1 MSVKTVQAILN
12 GQTYNLAL
20 NISTG
25 KYEATVTAPSVSS
38 YKQNGHYYNVQ
49 VKATDNAG
57 NTATK
62 DATDSTIGNSLR
74 LVVKEKTAPVIAISS
89 PSSNALIINNKPTI
103 VWTVTDN
110 DSGVDPDT
118 IKLTIDSGSAI
129 TGSSITKEAITNG
142 YKCTYAPTTAL
153 NDGSHTIKVGVS
165 DFDGNAA
172 TQKAST
178 FKIDTV
184 PPTLSVTAPTNNLE
198 TNKAK
203 VTVSGTTNDATSS
216 PVTLKIKLNSGAEE
230 TIAVAADGKFSKE
243 LTLANGTNTITIT
256 ATDGAGKSTA
266 VARTVILDTE
276 APTIT
281 AVTLTPNPVDCG
293 KTFVISVTI
302 SD

>member
-20 NISTG
+20 NTSTG
-25 KYEATVTAPSVSS
+25 KYEATVTAPGVSS

-49 VKATDNAG
+49 VEATDNAG

-153 NDGSHTIKVGVS
+153 NDGSHAIKVDAS

-172 TQKAST
+172 TQKTST

-243 LTLANGTNTITIT
+243 LTLANGTNTIMIT